1 MTTAT
6 TEKPPLRFG
15 FVLQHG
21 ERAGEINDFYNGFMK
36 LSRPLAAYEWEFQH
50 GAGGPA
56 LVWAV
61 IHPEDERIVGSHCIV
76 PTPLVRRG
84 VDLSGGRTENTIID
98 PAVRTKVFYPG
109 MEKRALSEALKTLS
123 VLYTIHSTGPGP
135 LRERLGYKSAGR
147 WELYLPKVGLSYM
160 SALLQRGRKVLP
172 KQLPDALLRV
182 AAVGATVVLR
192 GLQRRAPVPADV
204 DVVEVPGLDA
214 VEAEYAQLW
223 REARASYDLTI
234 DRSVEFLRWRVSQN
248 PHLRF
253 RTWAIRRSGRL
264 LGIVIA
270 HAHRIGSAL
279 ALYVDDVIMRAYDDR
294 HFELAASCLRR
305 LDAAIDT
312 VTVQTL
318 SCDTPLRRAL
328 QRQLP
333 LQAAVL
339 RRWGAKLFDEMLV
352 LNHVEPERREP
363 WYVTAIFTEGMD
375 TSR

>member
-1 MTTAT
+1 MTTAA
-6 TEKPPLRFG
+6 TEKPRLRFA
-15 FVLQHG
+15 FVRQHG
-21 ERAGEINDFYNGFMK
+21 ERARELNDFYNGFMK
-36 LSRPLAAYEWEFQH
+36 LSRPLAAYEWEFRD
-50 GAGGPA
+50 GVGGPA

-61 IHPEDERIVGSHCIV
+61 IDPESARVVGSHCIV

-84 VDLSGGRTENTIID
+84 ADLSGGRTENTIVD

-109 MEKRALSEALKTLS
+109 MEKRALTEALQALS
-123 VLYTIHSTGPGP
+123 VVYTIHSTGPGP

-147 WELYLPKVGLSYM
+147 WELYLPKVGAPYM
-160 SALLQRGRKVLP
+160 LALLQRGRKALP
-172 KQLPDALLRV
+172 KRVPDALLRV
-182 AAVGATVVLR
+182 AAVAATLLLRALRRRPPAGAE
-192 GLQRRAPVPADV
+192 AE
-204 DVVEVPGLDA
+204 VVELRGLDA

-223 REARASYDLTI
+223 REARVSYDLTI

-248 PHLRF
+248 PHLQF
-253 RTWAIRRSGRL
+253 RTWALRRAGRL

-270 HAHRIGSAL
+270 HPHRIGSAV
-279 ALYVDDVIMRAYDDR
+279 ALYVDDVVMRKYDDE
-294 HFELAASCLRR
+294 HFEIAASCLRR

-339 RRWGAKLFDEMLV
+339 RRWGARLFDEMLV
-352 LNHVEPERREP
+352 LNHAEPERREP